1 MKKSEIILLILT
13 LLSTLAFAQSNY
25 KDYSENDR
33 DNLFYEN
40 FQSYT
45 NRNNIMASND
55 GVSFG
60 EYHYGYFELKSTSS
74 GYLGATADLKKE
86 IDQKRD
92 FEIEASIMFVSGE
105 ANNRNAI
112 TWGKKDNN
120 NQYLFGF
127 TGNGNFT
134 IYKID
139 NGSLINFKDWTISSI
154 LNKKDYN
161 KLTIR
166 KVNST
171 YYFFINE
178 ALVHSCPF
186 EDFFGNYFQV
196 IANSNSLI
204 KINSIR
210 ISYLNKNNNSSV
222 NDFHDNLP
230 PILSI
235 KDITFSKNHI
245 DLVDFIYD
253 RKLGLQLID
262 TFYHDQFG
270 VNQAKQHSYQSL

>member
-1 MKKSEIILLILT
+1 
-13 LLSTLAFAQSNY
+13 
-25 KDYSENDR
+25 
-33 DNLFYEN
+33 
-40 FQSYT
+40 
-45 NRNNIMASND
+45 MASND

-92 FEIEASIMFVSGE
+92 FEIEASIMFGSGKE
-105 ANNRNAI
+105 NGI
-112 TWGKKDNN
+112 IWGKKDNN
-120 NQYLFGF
+120 NNYHFGF
-127 TGNGNFT
+127 SGNGQFS
-134 IYKID
+134 IYKTD
-139 NGSLINFKDWTISSI
+139 NGSLKHFKNRTISRKV
-154 LNKKDYN
+154 NKKNYN

-210 ISYLNKNNNSSV
+210 ISYLNKNNN
-222 NDFHDNLP
+222 
-230 PILSI
+230 
-235 KDITFSKNHI
+235 ITN
-245 DLVDFIYD
+245 
-253 RKLGLQLID
+253 
-262 TFYHDQFG
+262 
-270 VNQAKQHSYQSL
+270 